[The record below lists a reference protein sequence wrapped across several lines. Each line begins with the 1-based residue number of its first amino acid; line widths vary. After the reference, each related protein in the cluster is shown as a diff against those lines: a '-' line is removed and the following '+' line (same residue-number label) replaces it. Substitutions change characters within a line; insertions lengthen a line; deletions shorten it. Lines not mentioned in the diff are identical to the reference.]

1 MDNSQIENTIN
12 EIRKRSGA
20 VTTFDK
26 YKISNAIF
34 KALAATSKA
43 DRGLADQLADN
54 VVDKLVEHG
63 YTSSRTPTVEDIQDI
78 VESTLIDSG
87 NSDIAKA
94 YIVYRHE
101 RRKLRDEKKKIL
113 NLKSL
118 DPVSKKFDLN
128 CLRVLASRYLFRN
141 GKNEIIESPTQMFER
156 VAILVGIGDML
167 YDSQVFEKA
176 GNS

>member
-1 MDNSQIENTIN
+1 MDNSQIESTIN

-20 VTTFDK
+20 VTAFNQD
-26 YKISNAIF
+26 KISNAIY

-43 DRGLADQLADN
+43 DRVLADQLAN
-54 VVDKLVEHG
+54 KVVQKLVEQG
-63 YTSSRTPTVEDIQDI
+63 FTSTRSPSVEDIQDI

-101 RRKLRDEKKKIL
+101 RRKLRDEKMKVL
-113 NLKSL
+113 NARSL

-141 GKNEIIESPTQMFER
+141 GKNEITETPTQMFER
-156 VAILVGIGDML
+156 VAILVGVGDLM
-167 YDSQVFEKA
+167 YDSQ
-176 GNS
+176 

>member
-20 VTTFDK
+20 VTVFNKD
-26 YKISNAIF
+26 KISNAIF

-43 DRGLADQLADN
+43 DRSLADQLTNN
-54 VVDKLVEHG
+54 VVNKLVEQG
-63 YTSSRTPTVEDIQDI
+63 FTSSRTPTVEDIQDI

-101 RRKLRDEKKKIL
+101 RRKLRHEKMRSL
-113 NLKSL
+113 NLQLK
-118 DPVSKKFDLN
+118 
-128 CLRVLASRYLFRN
+128 CLKELQF
-141 GKNEIIESPTQMFER
+141 
-156 VAILVGIGDML
+156 
-167 YDSQVFEKA
+167 
-176 GNS
+176 

>member
-12 EIRKRSGA
+12 EIRKRSGTVA
-20 VTTFDK
+20 AFNKD
-26 YKISNAIF
+26 KISNAVF
-34 KALAATSKA
+34 RALAATSKA
-43 DRGLADQLADN
+43 DRGLADQLAEK
-54 VVDKLVEHG
+54 VVDKLVEQG
-63 YTSSRTPTVEDIQDI
+63 FTSTRVPTVEDIQDI

-101 RRKLRDEKKKIL
+101 RRKLRDEKMKVL
-113 NLKSL
+113 NLKAL

-141 GKNEIIESPTQMFER
+141 GKNEITESQLKCLSELLF
-156 VAILVGIGDML
+156 L
-167 YDSQVFEKA
+167 
-176 GNS
+176 

>member
-20 VTTFDK
+20 VTAFNKD
-26 YKISNAIF
+26 KISNAIF
-34 KALAATSKA
+34 RALAATSKA
-43 DRGLADQLADN
+43 DRGIADKLAND
-54 VVDKLVEHG
+54 VVNKLVEQG
-63 YTSSRTPTVEDIQDI
+63 FTSSKAPTVEDIQDI

-101 RRKLRDEKKKIL
+101 RRKLRDEKMRVL
-113 NLKSL
+113 NLKAL

-141 GKNEIIESPTQMFER
+141 GKSEIIESPTQMFER

-167 YDSQVFEKA
+167 YDAQIFELETQ
-176 GNS
+176 